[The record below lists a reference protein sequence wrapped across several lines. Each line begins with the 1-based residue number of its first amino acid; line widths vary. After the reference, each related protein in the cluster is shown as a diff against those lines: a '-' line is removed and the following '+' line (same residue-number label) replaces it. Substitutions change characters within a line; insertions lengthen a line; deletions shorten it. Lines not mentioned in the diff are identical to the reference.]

1 MVIELQSVTFQ
12 NQVSGDPKQ
21 VMTEMARHFID
32 TRATGVPAQDLP
44 KHLCHYLEG
53 VHDLIV
59 RRTVVGSLRITVE
72 CRTLEIL
79 ERLWEDYWSGNLN
92 AVAEECLL
100 TDDIKRE
107 FHVESVKLKTTI
119 LEEDYLACKLFL
131 KDISRELS
139 RTFVW

>member
-1 MVIELQSVTFQ
+1 MVIELQSVIFQ
-12 NQVSGDPKQ
+12 NQLSGDPKQ

-32 TRATGVPAQDLP
+32 TRATEVPIQDLP
-44 KHLCHYLEG
+44 KRLCHHLED
-53 VHDLIV
+53 VYDLIV
-59 RRTVVGSLRITVE
+59 RRTVEGSLRITVE

-79 ERLWEDYWSGNLN
+79 EHLWGNYRSGNLN

-100 TDDIKRE
+100 TDDIKRG

-131 KDISRELS
+131 KGILHELP
-139 RTFVW
+139 RPFV